1 MRLAATR
8 TNSAFV
14 RQLGLSLPRSSICC
28 SRDRPWYIDSRIDR
42 KRNGSRKRSSPRRCA
57 ATS

>member
-28 SRDRPWYIDSRIDR
+28 SRDRPWYIDS
-42 KRNGSRKRSSPRRCA
+42 S
-57 ATS
+57 